1 MGIATYPVASG
12 GGIKSVQRG
21 QAVSAGSIT
30 ITAVDIAK
38 TFVRSFSEGAAGTV
52 AASGQVSSFSISN
65 PAANISNPAANI
77 SNPSASLSGNQ
88 TELFARSFS
97 AGTQGYATNAEP
109 QNAQYRFTMNGNI
122 GSSTS
127 TLSSMTSA
135 LSSHTSNAAA
145 ANLSGGSTNLTSASY
160 GVYLSNST
168 TLVAT
173 GPCRWEV
180 VEFN

>member
-1 MGIATYPVASG
+1 M
-12 GGIKSVQRG
+12 
-21 QAVSAGSIT
+21 
-30 ITAVDIAK
+30 
-38 TFVRSFSEGAAGTV
+38 
-52 AASGQVSSFSISN
+52 
-65 PAANISNPAANI
+65 
-77 SNPSASLSGNQ
+77 SGNQ